1 MQSIITNRKKQYC
14 AMGYILSL
22 WFISLSCMV
31 LPVIAQKGKFERI
44 GPQLTATM
52 IQGSMFV
59 TDSAGNDW
67 LYTVVRGEPAHLL
80 GYDLESKALRIN
92 LPLPH
97 ADGAWDMVSTD
108 NGLLYIPGA
117 NGALFKHQIGS
128 QRVEDLGEVL
138 PGQTYVWNLAAGKD
152 NEVFGATYPGCRVF
166 RYHPDMGFSDVGG
179 GELVSG
185 ENYVRSL
192 VYHRGSDKLYAGVGS
207 RAHLLELDPRT
218 SKTRSLLPPDYQ
230 DKEFVYSLQLI
241 PDIAGGDR
249 LLVLLTSGRETLL
262 YNLRT
267 HTVEQE
273 IKGMDLKA
281 VATDI
286 NKHVYYTSYGELRSF
301 DPTQPIEKAQ
311 QLLKK
316 VGSANAFWIKDEVLY
331 MLNADGE
338 LWSYNMLNKKA
349 TKDKLSIPRQP
360 IPIQSIHSGP
370 DGKIW
375 TGGYLAG
382 GHAAYDPNTG
392 ITTEYRG
399 LEQTEG
405 MATMGNHI
413 FFGIYPKGRI
423 YRFDTENPWHPESGN
438 PVALGSAEGQSR
450 PFAIAEAKDHQK
462 MFFGMIP
469 EYGKLGGALLEF
481 DATRDTLFSHG
492 IPIADQAISS
502 LVYLQGKLWIGTTI
516 SGGLGVKPNTKEGI
530 IFCWDIDRAE
540 VVYEFFPVSGAP
552 AVTGLIE
559 GPDGHLWG
567 VAGGKL
573 FIFDQQKKQ
582 LIDTHYLYE
591 PAPMGT
597 HIWRSAFMV
606 VHPSGDVYGTV
617 NNQLFKVDAQTKDIT
632 YLHEGAGLLVM
643 DRHGH
648 LYFRKHTDLW
658 RYTP

>member
-1 MQSIITNRKKQYC
+1 MQSIFTKSKKSYFTRRL
-14 AMGYILSL
+14 IPSL
-22 WFISLSCMV
+22 WLTLLSCITSSLV
-31 LPVIAQKGKFERI
+31 AQDGKFKNL
-44 GPQLTATM
+44 GSQLTATM
-52 IQGSMFV
+52 IQGSLFV
-59 TDSAGNDW
+59 TDNDGKDW

-80 GYDLESKALRIN
+80 GYDLESKSLRVN

-108 NGLLYIPGA
+108 NGFLYVPGA

-128 QRVEDLGEVL
+128 QCVEDLGEVL

-152 NEVFGATYPGCRVF
+152 GEVFGATYPGCRVF

-192 VYHRGSDKLYAGVGS
+192 VYHEGSDKLYAGIGS

-218 SKTRSLLPPDYQ
+218 GKTLSLLPPDYQ
-230 DKEFVYSLQLI
+230 DKEFVYSLQLLPNI
-241 PDIAGGDR
+241 EGGDR

-267 HTVEQE
+267 HTVEQD
-273 IKGMDLKA
+273 IKGMDLKT
-281 VATDI
+281 VTIDT
-286 NKHVYYTSYGELRSF
+286 NKQVYYTGFGDLRSF
-301 DPTQPIEKAQ
+301 NPTQPIEKAQ
-311 QLLKK
+311 VLLKG
-316 VGSANAFWIKDEVLY
+316 VGSANAFLIKNDVLY
-331 MLNADGE
+331 ILNAAGE
-338 LWSYNMLNKKA
+338 LWCYNTGSKKA
-349 TKDKLSIPRQP
+349 TTYKLSIPSQP
-360 IPIQSIHSGP
+360 IPIQSIHVAP

-382 GHAAYDPNTG
+382 GHAVYDPIAGT
-392 ITTEYRG
+392 TTEYKG

-405 MATMGNHI
+405 MATMGKYI

-423 YRFDTENPWHPESGN
+423 YRFDTEKQWDLESGN
-438 PVALGSAEGQSR
+438 PIELGAIEGQSR
-450 PFAIAEAKDHQK
+450 PFAIAEAKDYQK

-469 EYGKLGGALLEF
+469 EYGKLGGALVEF
-481 DATRDTLFSHG
+481 DTIRNTLLSHG

-502 LVYLQGKLWIGTTI
+502 LVYSQGKLWIGTTI

-530 IFCWDIDRAE
+530 VCCWDIDRAE
-540 VVYEFFPVSGAP
+540 VVYQFAPIPGAP
-552 AVTGLIE
+552 AITGLIE
-559 GPDGHLWG
+559 GPDGYLWG
-567 VAGGKL
+567 MAGGKL
-573 FIFDQQKKQ
+573 FIFDQRKRQVVN
-582 LIDTHYLYE
+582 TYTLYE
-591 PAPMGT
+591 AAPMGT

-617 NNQLFKVDAQTKDIT
+617 NSQLFKIEARTKNIH
-632 YLHEGAGLLVM
+632 YLHDGAGLLVM
-643 DRHGH
+643 DQEGH
-648 LYFRKHTDLW
+648 LYFKKHTELW

>member
-1 MQSIITNRKKQYC
+1 
-14 AMGYILSL
+14 
-22 WFISLSCMV
+22 
-31 LPVIAQKGKFERI
+31 
-44 GPQLTATM
+44 
-52 IQGSMFV
+52 
-59 TDSAGNDW
+59 
-67 LYTVVRGEPAHLL
+67 
-80 GYDLESKALRIN
+80 
-92 LPLPH
+92 
-97 ADGAWDMVSTD
+97 TD

-166 RYHPDMGFSDVGG
+166 RYHPDMGFSDVGE

-286 NKHVYYTSYGELRSF
+286 NKHVYYTSSGELRSF

-349 TKDKLSIPRQP
+349 TKDKLPIPRQP

-392 ITTEYRG
+392 ITREYRG

-423 YRFDTENPWHPESGN
+423 YRFDTENPWDPESGN

-450 PFAIAEAKDHQK
+450 PFDIAEAKDHQK

-502 LVYLQGKLWIGTTI
+502 LVYSQGKLWIGTTI

-530 IFCWDIDRAE
+530 IFCWDIDRSE
-540 VVYEFFPVSGAP
+540 IVYEFVPVSEAP

-582 LIDTHYLYE
+582 LIDKHYLYE

-617 NNQLFKVDAQTKDIT
+617 NNQLFKVAAQTKNII
-632 YLHEGAGLLVM
+632 YL
-643 DRHGH
+643 
-648 LYFRKHTDLW
+648 
-658 RYTP
+658 